1 MPKLPP
7 SEEPRNGPEP
17 PPPPGQARQH
27 EGRPPACHRC
37 AQPSWWNGWRLIF
50 PVVVDAADGALRRV
64 ECWLEKAKCS
74 SCELGFCIYP
84 PGHYPRRQYQLD
96 PVAKVVAAEAMAE
109 PPGAQA
115 EPPPGAQVEP
125 PPGAQAERPI
135 SASRTSR
142 RRWCRWIAELG
153 DPARLWAMA
162 VRLDPDTPL
171 GSGLAS
177 AEPPGSVRARAAQV
191 LSALEGLGEALVRL
205 GLGLGSR
212 YGLGRVLGWQYAAH
226 GDIYSPTVE
235 PTQFSPAMAI

>member
-1 MPKLPP
+1 MPEIPP
-7 SEEPRNGPEP
+7 SEVPRNCPLP
-17 PPPPGQARQH
+17 PRQALQH

-37 AQPSWWNGWRLIF
+37 AEPSWWNGWRQVF
-50 PVVVDAADGALRRV
+50 PVVVDAADGTLRRV
-64 ECWLEKAKCS
+64 ECWLQKAKCS
-74 SCELGFCIYP
+74 LCRLGFCIYP

-96 PVAKVVAAEAMAE
+96 PVAKVVAADAMGE

-115 EPPPGAQVEP
+115 EPAV
-125 PPGAQAERPI
+125 

-142 RRWCRWIAELG
+142 RRWRGWIAQLC

-171 GSGLAS
+171 CSGLPC
-177 AEPPGSVRARAAQV
+177 AEPQGSVRARAAQV
-191 LSALEGLGEALVRL
+191 LWALEGLGEALVRL
-205 GLGLGSR
+205 GLGQGYR

-235 PTQFSPAMAI
+235 PKTFSPAMAF